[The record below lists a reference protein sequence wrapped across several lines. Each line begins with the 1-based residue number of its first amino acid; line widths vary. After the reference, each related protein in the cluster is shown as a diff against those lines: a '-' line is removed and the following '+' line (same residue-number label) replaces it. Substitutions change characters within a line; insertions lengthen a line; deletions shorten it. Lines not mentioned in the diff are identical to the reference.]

1 MFLDIAIGWGEWK
14 VRILH
19 DPTDTADTDAADT
32 DAETNDLEDASEPD
46 TGGAGHTDATL
57 TINSDE
63 YPPAFG
69 FAPIPAPWDDEE

>member
-1 MFLDIAIGWGEWK
+1 MFLDLAIGWGGWK

-19 DPTDTADTDAADT
+19 DPTDTADSDT
-32 DAETNDLEDASEPD
+32 DADDLEDETETEQDTD

-57 TINSDE
+57 TINADE